1 MENIGLYMH
10 SPVISINHDATLVD
24 FIQKL
29 NEEQVDYV
37 IVKKQEDYIGIVT
50 NTDFMR
56 KALGKRL
63 NPKTTKVSDIMSNH
77 LLTMDISASKAE
89 ALQFFR
95 KNKVEHVPVT
105 EHNLI
110 VGMLSLNDT
119 VKKVINPKLIDPF
132 LETTVLALQGFMT
145 EVTPGDPIE
154 DDNLPG
160 EITAIIKLSDHAQ
173 NVEITIAINV
183 PEEISA
189 SIYKNIFGEDP
200 KSIKDVC
207 NLVAELSN
215 IIGGN
220 IKEKIGDHHIEIME
234 LIHFENLNA
243 KEAKINFELD
253 LPTTIVGS
261 GQRIFGEEKVNAAKI
276 IVPFSGEKNPMFFLT
291 LIFQEIK

>member
-29 NEEQVDYV
+29 NDAQVDYL
-37 IVKKQEDYIGIVT
+37 IVKKQDDYIGIVT

-63 NPKTTKVSDIMSNH
+63 NPKSTKVSDIMSRP
-77 LLTMDISASKAE
+77 LLTLDISASKAQ
-89 ALQFFR
+89 AQQFFR
-95 KNKVEHVPVT
+95 KNKIEHAPVT
-105 EHNLI
+105 EQNQI
-110 VGMLSLNDT
+110 VGMLLLNDT

-154 DDNLPG
+154 DENLPG
-160 EITAIIKLSDHAQ
+160 EITAIIKLSDHTQ
-173 NVEITIAINV
+173 NVEITIALNV
-183 PEEISA
+183 PEEVSA
-189 SIYKNIFGEDP
+189 IIYKNIFGEDP
-200 KSIKDVC
+200 KGIKDIC
-207 NLVAELSN
+207 NLIAELSN

-220 IKEKIGDHHIEIME
+220 IKEKIGDHHIDIME
-234 LIHFENLNA
+234 LIYFENMDP
-243 KEAKINFELD
+243 KEAKIHFELD

-261 GQRIFGEEKVNAAKI
+261 GQRIFGEEKANAAKVI
-276 IVPFSGEKNPMFFLT
+276 IPFFGEKNPMFFLT
-291 LIFQEIK
+291 LIFQEIQ